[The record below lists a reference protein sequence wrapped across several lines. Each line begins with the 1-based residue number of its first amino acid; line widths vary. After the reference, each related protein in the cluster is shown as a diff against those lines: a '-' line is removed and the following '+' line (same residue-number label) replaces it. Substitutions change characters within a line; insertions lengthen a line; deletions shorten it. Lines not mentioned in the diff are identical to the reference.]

1 MMCPRLEY
9 ESFPLSV
16 KNRQMSLHGK
26 KKVSHS
32 FLIQTNSLPLWSFV
46 IRVQYVKGTVVDSC
60 PSLGWIQNEFK
71 FDTKRKEL
79 FMSTHTE
86 MSHFRC
92 DHLGFDSRRLCL
104 LSQKC
109 CHYVEPK
116 QLEWGKGWS
125 RGDGKLTFPS
135 DCNVHLTNKKHK
147 I

>member
-9 ESFPLSV
+9 DSFPLSV
-16 KNRQMSLHGK
+16 KNRQMSLYGK
-26 KKVSHS
+26 KKYPTRSLFKQTLCLYGHS
-32 FLIQTNSLPLWSFV
+32 SFVCSMLKVQLWIHAHPSAEFKMNSSLIQ
-46 IRVQYVKGTVVDSC
+46 
-60 PSLGWIQNEFK
+60 
-71 FDTKRKEL
+71 KRKEL